1 LAGPG
6 TDAYGAATMTS
17 ARFTFMAAASLL
29 ALSACST
36 VGPPPPPPPPHSGP
50 VAEGAFQ
57 PQDFSWSAV
66 PGKGQII
73 GRLTFHAGPT
83 RYGCA
88 GASVILTPET
98 PWTRR
103 RMTILYN
110 SAIASALPVEEVRAR
125 TPTAPSGDY
134 SAFVRRT
141 TCDPDNGFNFQ
152 GLPNGAWYVITVA
165 KAVGHA
171 GPDMAIMRRVEI
183 RGGRPVTVEL

>member
-1 LAGPG
+1 M
-6 TDAYGAATMTS
+6 MTS
-17 ARFTFMAAASLL
+17 ARFFMAAASLL

-73 GRLTFHAGPT
+73 GHLGFHAGPT
-83 RYGCA
+83 RYVCA

-103 RMTILYN
+103 RMTILYS
-110 SAIASALPVEEVRAR
+110 SAISSALPVDEVRAR

-141 TCDPDNGFNFQ
+141 TCDSANGFNFQ

-165 KAVGHA
+165 KAQGGG

-183 RGGRPVTVEL
+183 RAGKPVVLEL

>member
-1 LAGPG
+1 
-6 TDAYGAATMTS
+6 MTS
-17 ARFTFMAAASLL
+17 ARIIMATAASLL

-36 VGPPPPPPPPHSGP
+36 VGPPPPPPPPYTGP
-50 VAEGAFQ
+50 ADAGAFQ

-66 PGKGQII
+66 PGKGQIV
-73 GRLTFHAGPT
+73 GHLGFHAGAT

-110 SAIASALPVEEVRAR
+110 SATASALPVEEVRAR
-125 TPTAPSGDY
+125 TPNAPSGDY

-141 TCDPDNGFNFQ
+141 TCDSASGFSFQ

-165 KAVGHA
+165 KAVGA
-171 GPDMAIMRRVEI
+171 SGPDMAIMRRVEI
-183 RGGRPVTVEL
+183 KGGKPVVLDL